1 MSETI
6 YCEKHPDTP
15 TNLRCSR
22 CEKPVCPQC
31 LVHAAVGIRC
41 QDCGKATVL
50 PTYNVSAS
58 FLMRAILA
66 GLVVGLGGGL
76 VLGLI
81 IRQLLSGFLYLAALG
96 GLGYLASE
104 AIGLA
109 TGRKRGRRLQF
120 VAGASV
126 VLASVIS
133 AVISFAFIG
142 GSPVIDLFGAALA
155 VYVAIVRLR

>member
-1 MSETI
+1 
-6 YCEKHPDTP
+6 
-15 TNLRCSR
+15 
-22 CEKPVCPQC
+22 VCPQC

-41 QDCGKATVL
+41 QDCGQATRL

-58 FLMRAILA
+58 YVLRAILA
-66 GLVVGLGGGL
+66 GLAVGLVGGL

-81 IRQLLSGFLYLAALG
+81 VRPLLFGFLYLAAMAG
-96 GLGYLASE
+96 YGYLMSE

-126 VLASVIS
+126 VVAS
-133 AVISFAFIG
+133 AVSVVLSLAFIG
-142 GSPVIDLFGAALA
+142 GSPVFDLLGAALA
-155 VYVAIVRLR
+155 IYVAVIRLR